1 MGVESRDVNGD
12 GGARGYGTY
21 VDDRGGKKEVSI
33 PFDHGNHPT
42 NNWYR
47 TFMTSSSSSFV
58 LLFVVVI
65 GIGIGS
71 GCVVINNFQLLSS
84 LSSSTEEVGTASSVG
99 NDNDYVDDDYDYDY
113 DSNNDDNN
121 LACPTS
127 KHYFSFFIYDF
138 GECTE
143 LYFEDEDTMKSDYHD
158 KHLKGF
164 RLGVLCKDQ
173 GYPSMHDEGGPIIGG
188 SAACYAR
195 YY

>member
-1 MGVESRDVNGD
+1 MGVENGD
-12 GGARGYGTY
+12 DGARGYGTY
-21 VDDRGGKKEVSI
+21 VDDRGGKKEVSK

-47 TFMTSSSSSFV
+47 TFMTSTSSSFV
-58 LLFVVVI
+58 LLFVVVV

-84 LSSSTEEVGTASSVG
+84 LSSSTAEVGTASSVG
-99 NDNDYVDDDYDYDY
+99 NDIDAVDNDDDDYDYNDY
-113 DSNNDDNN
+113 DYCDDNPG
-121 LACPTS
+121 CPTL
-127 KHYFSFFIYDF
+127 KHYFFSFFIFDY

-143 LYFEDEDTMKSDYHD
+143 LYFEDEDTMKSDYHN

-164 RLGVLCKDQ
+164 RLGVLCKDRA
-173 GYPSMHDEGGPIIGG
+173 YPTIHDEGGPCIAG

-195 YY
+195 YWG